1 MFGNKW
7 KSPLFR
13 IYCYRNCKS
22 NESYNL
28 NKCIGTIND
37 NTANMKK
44 ATASHILH
52 LIIMD
57 LLKFPT
63 MTSFVSKVKDIIK
76 CIKHSQVLNPI
87 FDGIRKAKKCP
98 KNLVLPGT
106 THWGSHLFCLQS
118 MSVCKES
125 LQTLAVYEGL
135 VLYWVVI
142 KNFLDDEIFWERI
155 ESTKALLEPVVNWIL
170 KLESNEDT
178 IHLCLK
184 AFRKA

>member
-1 MFGNKW
+1 MLSLAILALHLDGW
-7 KSPLFR
+7 
-13 IYCYRNCKS
+13 S
-22 NESYNL
+22 NIRSEDIINFVVTTAEQKPFHIKCLETNENRHSSEYIATEIVKVMNQYNL

-37 NTANMKK
+37 NAANMKK

-135 VLYWVVI
+135 VLY
-142 KNFLDDEIFWERI
+142 
-155 ESTKALLEPVVNWIL
+155 
-170 KLESNEDT
+170 
-178 IHLCLK
+178 
-184 AFRKA
+184 